1 MAIPWLIGIAA
12 AAVAAAVLSD
22 SEEEKQE
29 RERENRRERERERSR
44 EESRLSRVAEQQRMQ
59 AQAEEQQRSE
69 NRRKA
74 EVESFSRQ
82 RADSIIQK
90 YALVGVSAQNIAP
103 LVMTNPKAAKET
115 LQRAYTLSQP
125 YKDLQK
131 TVFDKEADL
140 NQIEALLKTLEV
152 ITK

>member
-44 EESRLSRVAEQQRMQ
+44 EESRLSRVAEQQ
-59 AQAEEQQRSE
+59 
-69 NRRKA
+69 RKA